1 MSGMTAQHEL
11 NQCLIQWQQSVM
23 EQQDVNM
30 AAAKAEAEYRT
41 LKAKALTTAKFEDP
55 KISLGLAEALAE
67 SKQDVADALTNRL
80 ITAARADSLRSRL
93 QWFRARAD
101 SYRSEIATDRAASA
115 LYAGSGGTT

>member
-1 MSGMTAQHEL
+1 MSGLTAQHEL
-11 NQCLIQWQQSVM
+11 NQVLIDWQRSVV

-67 SKQDVADALTNRL
+67 AKPEVADALTNRL

-115 LYAGSGGTT
+115 LYADNRGTT